1 MSKLPPDKNQP
12 PQQESTT
19 AQILPQDR
27 FDAFFAGAN
36 AGMLIFDRQ
45 LRYVQINEVL
55 AQMNGVCVAD
65 HIGRSLRQVLPE
77 LAPTVEPMLQGILD
91 TGKPI
96 LDYELVGETPKEPGI
111 IRYWQASYYP
121 LLDENGIVF
130 GLGGIVIEV
139 TDRKRA
145 EQKQARLTAILEAT
159 SDLVGVS
166 DAAGHSVYLN
176 KAGQE
181 MLGMSPEE
189 ARSPFTIDS
198 VLAPSAKAKFHNE
211 IIPTAL
217 REGRWAGEILFL
229 SRDGEEIPV
238 SQVLI
243 VHKTEAGEVEFIST
257 IVRDISDRKK
267 AEEERQL
274 LATTIETSRDFIGVA
289 SMEGRPILLNQA
301 GLDLVGLSSLDEART
316 KHITDFFMP
325 EDLNFVQQ
333 RVLPTLMQEGG
344 WRSDYRFRHFVTGQP
359 ILLDYTLFLVK
370 HPQTNEPIGIATV
383 SRDIRD
389 RKKTEEALKQSEE
402 RFRSLMEASAQIIWN
417 CNADGEMAIEQ
428 PTWSAFTGQTFDDY
442 KGGGGIN
449 AIHPDDRSSMFT
461 AWSTAVAN
469 RSFYEVEFRMRRH
482 DGEYRYM
489 SCRGVPILE
498 ADGTIREWV
507 GANTDITE
515 RKQAEEALR
524 EQQAALRDRNFLLNS
539 ILESTP
545 DIIVVKDLEGRYV
558 AINSNVA
565 NFLGKSIEEII
576 GKDDLELMSADS
588 ARELMAKDRQVMAA
602 GITETFED
610 EISADDETPTT
621 FLTTKAPWRD
631 ANGNILGIIATSRDI
646 SDRKQVEADL
656 RDRNALLNSILEST
670 PDFIMVKDREG
681 RHVALNSNLANF
693 FGKPIEEI
701 IGKDDLELLPPDI
714 AREIMAKDRQIMAAG
729 ITESYE
735 EEVSNHETSA
745 TLLTTKAPWR
755 DANGNILGI
764 VATTRDISDRK
775 QVEADLRDRNALLNS
790 ILENTPDFILVK
802 DREGRYVALNS
813 NLANFFGLPIKEVIG
828 KNDLEILPPDMG
840 REVMAKDRHIMAA
853 GIIDTYEEDIS
864 SYSETTRTFFTTKA
878 PWRDNQGNI
887 LGIIGI
893 TRDINDRKQAEEALR
908 ERNDLLNSIL
918 ESTPDIIVVKDR
930 EGRYVAMNSN
940 LAKFLGKPIEEI
952 IGKDDGE
959 LLSPESAREM
969 IAKDRHI
976 LAAGITE
983 IYEEEVSQGETTKT
997 FLTTKAPWRD
1007 ANGNILGIIGTT
1019 RDISERKKVEQTL
1032 RQTLEILD
1040 LASDSII
1047 IRNMD
1052 DRIIYWNQGA
1062 EKLYGVTKAEVAGEY
1077 IHEFLETIFPK
1088 PLETLLAEFFEHGS
1102 WEGELHHTTRDD
1114 RHIIVASR
1122 WTLQRDAEG
1131 KPCAQLEINTDI
1143 TDRKQAEDAIK
1154 KSEERYRSLILA
1166 TSQMVWTGDA
1176 EGRCPDMPAMRAYT
1190 GQTEAEVVG
1199 FGWLDAMHPD
1209 DRERT
1214 AQVWME
1220 AVQTK
1225 SLYDIEYRIRRA
1237 DGNYRYFQGRG
1248 VPILDE
1254 DGSIR
1259 EWVGTCS
1266 DIHDRKQA
1274 QDAIKQSEERYRSL
1288 TLAISQIVWTTDPE
1302 GRCQD
1307 SPSMRAYT
1315 GQTEAEVVGFG
1326 WLDAVHP
1333 DDRELTVQVWM
1344 EAVQTRSLFDIQYRM
1359 CGADGNYRY
1368 FQARGVP
1375 ILNEDGS
1382 IREWVGTCSD
1392 IHDRK
1397 QAEDAIKQSEERYR
1411 SLIVATSQI
1420 AWTADVEG
1428 RCPDLPSWRAYTGQT
1443 EAEVIGFG
1451 WLDAIHPDDRERTN
1465 QVWMEAV
1472 KTRTLYDI
1480 EYRIRGADGNYRYF
1494 QARGVPILDEDG
1506 NIREW
1511 VGTCTD
1517 IHDRKQAEEAIKQ
1530 SEERYRSLIVATSQI
1545 VWAMDAEGRGTELQ
1559 SWKAYTGQTEADVL
1573 GFGWLDPIYPDDRER
1588 TVQVWMEAVQ
1598 TKTLFEIEYRIRRA
1612 DGNYRYFQVRGVPIL
1627 NEDGSVREWV
1637 GTCTDIHDRKQTEFV
1652 QAKAR
1657 EAAEAANRAKSEFL
1671 ANMSHELRTPLNGI
1685 MGYAQILQRSKVLNE
1700 EERSRIDVI
1709 YQCGSHLL
1717 TLINDILDLSKI
1729 EAQKVELMPTDFHFP
1744 AFLQGVAEMCR
1755 IRAELKGIHFHFPSS
1770 PELPIGIRAD
1780 EKRLRQVLIN
1790 LLSNA
1795 IKFTDEGSVTFIVSF
1810 ATEGKIRFEIRDT
1823 GTGIAQDQ
1831 LQAIF
1836 EPFEQVGDRR
1846 RQTEGTGL
1854 GLAISKKIVE
1864 LMGSTIQVQ
1873 SEMNVG
1879 SIFWFDVDL
1888 SPADEWVKTSQIDNR
1903 GQIIGIKDRQPK
1915 IVVIDDKWANR
1926 SVISNLLS
1934 PIGFEVSEAN
1944 DGQEGWEKILEV
1956 QPDLIVTDLLM
1967 PELDG
1972 FELIKRVRE
1981 SENFKDII
1989 IIVSSAS
1996 VFETD
2001 QYRSLEAG
2009 GNTFIPKPVQAT
2021 ELLQKLQQYL
2031 DLEWVYEGNED
2042 PLAIASD
2049 TNELIAPP
2057 ATEMEMLYELA
2068 LKGNFL
2074 EIVKQASLLEEIDP
2088 KYIPFAKILHQMA
2101 KDFQDEEILTFIQSY
2116 K

>member
-36 AGMLIFDRQ
+36 AGLLILDHE
-45 LRYVQINEVL
+45 LRYVQINEVM
-55 AQMNGVCVAD
+55 AHTNGICVAD
-65 HIGRSLRQVLPE
+65 HIGRSLREVLPE
-77 LAPTVEPMLQGILD
+77 LAPTLEPILQSILD

-96 LDYELVGETPKEPGI
+96 LDCELVGETPKEPGI
-111 IRYWQASYYP
+111 LRYWQASYYP
-121 LLDENGIVF
+121 LRAENGRVC

-139 TDRKRA
+139 SDRKRA

-159 SDLVGVS
+159 SDLVGIV
-166 DAAGHSVYLN
+166 DVTGHSVYLN
-176 KAGQE
+176 KAGQK

-198 VLAPSAKAKFHNE
+198 VLAPSATAKFHGE
-211 IIPTAL
+211 VIPTAL
-217 REGRWAGEILFL
+217 REGRWTGEILFL

-257 IVRDISDRKK
+257 
-267 AEEERQL
+267 
-274 LATTIETSRDFIGVA
+274 VA
-289 SMEGRPILLNQA
+289 
-301 GLDLVGLSSLDEART
+301 
-316 KHITDFFMP
+316 
-325 EDLNFVQQ
+325 
-333 RVLPTLMQEGG
+333 
-344 WRSDYRFRHFVTGQP
+344 
-359 ILLDYTLFLVK
+359 
-370 HPQTNEPIGIATV
+370 
-383 SRDIRD
+383 RDIRSQQAAQRD
-389 RKKTEEALKQSEE
+389 RKNAEDVLKQSEE
-402 RFRSLMEASAQIIWN
+402 RFRSLMEATAQIIWI
-417 CNADGEMAIEQ
+417 CNADGEIAIEQ
-428 PTWSAFTGQTFDDY
+428 PTWSAFTGQTFDEY
-442 KGGGGIN
+442 KGGGGFN
-449 AIHPDDRSSMFT
+449 AIHPDDRSSIAT
-461 AWSTAVAN
+461 AWSTAIAN
-469 RSFYEVEFRMRRH
+469 RSLYEVEFRMRRH

-507 GANTDITE
+507 GANTDIT
-515 RKQAEEALR
+515 
-524 EQQAALRDRNFLLNS
+524 
-539 ILESTP
+539 
-545 DIIVVKDLEGRYV
+545 
-558 AINSNVA
+558 
-565 NFLGKSIEEII
+565 
-576 GKDDLELMSADS
+576 
-588 ARELMAKDRQVMAA
+588 
-602 GITETFED
+602 
-610 EISADDETPTT
+610 
-621 FLTTKAPWRD
+621 
-631 ANGNILGIIATSRDI
+631 
-646 SDRKQVEADL
+646 
-656 RDRNALLNSILEST
+656 
-670 PDFIMVKDREG
+670 
-681 RHVALNSNLANF
+681 
-693 FGKPIEEI
+693 
-701 IGKDDLELLPPDI
+701 
-714 AREIMAKDRQIMAAG
+714 
-729 ITESYE
+729 
-735 EEVSNHETSA
+735 
-745 TLLTTKAPWR
+745 
-755 DANGNILGI
+755 
-764 VATTRDISDRK
+764 
-775 QVEADLRDRNALLNS
+775 
-790 ILENTPDFILVK
+790 
-802 DREGRYVALNS
+802 
-813 NLANFFGLPIKEVIG
+813 
-828 KNDLEILPPDMG
+828 
-840 REVMAKDRHIMAA
+840 
-853 GIIDTYEEDIS
+853 
-864 SYSETTRTFFTTKA
+864 
-878 PWRDNQGNI
+878 
-887 LGIIGI
+887 
-893 TRDINDRKQAEEALR
+893 DRKQAEQALR

-930 EGRYVAMNSN
+930 EGRYVAMNSI
-940 LAKFLGKPIEEI
+940 LANFLGRPIEEI
-952 IGKDDGE
+952 IGKDDLE
-959 LLSPESAREM
+959 LLPPDTAREVM
-969 IAKDRHI
+969 AKDRQI
-976 LAAGITE
+976 MAAGITE
-983 IYEEEVSQGETTKT
+983 SYEEEVSSQHETTKT

-1007 ANGNILGIIGTT
+1007 ANGNILGIIATT
-1019 RDISERKKVEQTL
+1019 RDISDRKKVEQTL

-1047 IRNMD
+1047 IRDMD

-1062 EKLYGVTKAEVAGEY
+1062 EKLYNGTKAEVAGEF
-1077 IHEFLETIFPK
+1077 IHAFLETIFPK

-1154 KSEERYRSLILA
+1154 KSEERYRSLIVA
-1166 TSQMVWTGDA
+1166 TSQIVWISDA
-1176 EGRCPDMPAMRAYT
+1176 EGRCPDLPSWRAYT

-1199 FGWLDAMHPD
+1199 FGWLDAIHSD

-1220 AVQTK
+1220 AAQTR
-1225 SLYDIEYRIRRA
+1225 SLYEIEYRMRAA
-1237 DGNYRYFQGRG
+1237 DGKYRYFQ
-1248 VPILDE
+1248 V
-1254 DGSIR
+1254 
-1259 EWVGTCS
+1259 
-1266 DIHDRKQA
+1266 
-1274 QDAIKQSEERYRSL
+1274 
-1288 TLAISQIVWTTDPE
+1288 
-1302 GRCQD
+1302 
-1307 SPSMRAYT
+1307 
-1315 GQTEAEVVGFG
+1315 
-1326 WLDAVHP
+1326 
-1333 DDRELTVQVWM
+1333 
-1344 EAVQTRSLFDIQYRM
+1344 
-1359 CGADGNYRY
+1359 
-1368 FQARGVP
+1368 RGVP

-1382 IREWVGTCSD
+1382 VREWVGTCSD

-1411 SLIVATSQI
+1411 SLIAATSQI
-1420 AWTADVEG
+1420 VWITDAEG
-1428 RCPDLPSWRAYTGQT
+1428 RCPDIPSLRAYTGQT
-1443 EAEVIGFG
+1443 EAEVVGFG
-1451 WLDAIHPDDRERTN
+1451 WLDAIHPDDRERTA

-1472 KTRTLYDI
+1472 QTKSLYEI

-1494 QARGVPILDEDG
+1494 QARGVPIL
-1506 NIREW
+1506 
-1511 VGTCTD
+1511 
-1517 IHDRKQAEEAIKQ
+1517 
-1530 SEERYRSLIVATSQI
+1530 
-1545 VWAMDAEGRGTELQ
+1545 
-1559 SWKAYTGQTEADVL
+1559 
-1573 GFGWLDPIYPDDRER
+1573 
-1588 TVQVWMEAVQ
+1588 
-1598 TKTLFEIEYRIRRA
+1598 
-1612 DGNYRYFQVRGVPIL
+1612 
-1627 NEDGSVREWV
+1627 NEDGSIREWV

-1657 EAAEAANRAKSEFL
+1657 EAAEAASRAKSEFL

-1755 IRAELKGIHFHFPSS
+1755 IRAELKGIHFHFPSTL
-1770 PELPIGIRAD
+1770 ELPIGIRAD

-1795 IKFTDEGSVTFIVSF
+1795 IKFTDEGSVTFTVSF

-1823 GTGIAQDQ
+1823 GTGIAQDE

-1836 EPFEQVGDRR
+1836 QPFEQVGDRR

-1854 GLAISKKIVE
+1854 GLAISKRIVE

-1879 SIFWFDVDL
+1879 SVFWFDVNL
-1888 SPADEWVKTSQIDNR
+1888 SQADEWVKASQIDHR
-1903 GQIIGIKDRQPK
+1903 GQIVGIKNREPK

-1996 VFETD
+1996 VFEAD

-2021 ELLQKLQQYL
+2021 ELLKKIQQYL

-2042 PLAIASD
+2042 PLPLVSD

-2057 ATEMEMLYELA
+2057 ATEMEILYELA
-2068 LKGNFL
+2068 MKGNFL
-2074 EIVKQASLLEEIDP
+2074 EIVKQAALLEQIDP